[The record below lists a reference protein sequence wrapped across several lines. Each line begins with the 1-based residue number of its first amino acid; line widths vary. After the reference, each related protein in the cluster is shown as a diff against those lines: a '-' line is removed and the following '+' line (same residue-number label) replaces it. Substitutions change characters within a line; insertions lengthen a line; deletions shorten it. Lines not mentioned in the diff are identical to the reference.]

1 MLAERLQ
8 KQHFN
13 GAVMMLAF
21 IDASNVSGSY
31 DISPPIVGS
40 NNLALSS
47 RNGTKN
53 SVED

>member
-21 IDASNVSGSY
+21 DQHIKCVRQ
-31 DISPPIVGS
+31 
-40 NNLALSS
+40 L
-47 RNGTKN
+47 
-53 SVED
+53 